1 MPGKPTNE
9 APTAPRRDK
18 IKTPVDHERRDHTSG
33 IDTVEGRQSSRNAN
47 IDAPQQKYRETP
59 RRSRS

>member
-1 MPGKPTNE
+1 MPGKRTSK
-9 APTAPRRDK
+9 APTAPKRETID
-18 IKTPVDHERRDHTSG
+18 TPVDHRRRDHTSG

-59 RRSRS
+59 KRS